1 MTTTYDTLATEIAD
15 EIADTAL
22 TSQIQ
27 LCIAEARRK
36 YDRRRFYFNVKTT
49 TLSTVANQEYY
60 SGAILA
66 DSNSVAD
73 IEAIDDVKILI
84 DTATYPLNPM
94 AFGMMDGLQTA
105 AVIGDPI
112 AYAYYGQRIR
122 FYPIPGQVRTVT
134 LAYLYKAAAPVFGS
148 GVADIWTTEA
158 YDLIRY
164 ATKRLLYSNY
174 ARGEEQEGIQAALEA
189 DALKDLM
196 AETRQRISNGIL
208 RTDIPQRHTR
218 FNIQAGW

>member
-1 MTTTYDTLATEIAD
+1 MTTTYDDMATAIAD

-66 DSNSVAD
+66 DGNSVAD

-94 AFGMMDGLQTA
+94 AFGMMDGLQTG
-105 AVIGDPI
+105 AVVGDPI

-122 FYPIPGQVRTVT
+122 FYPMPGQVRTVT
-134 LAYLYKAAAPVFGS
+134 IAYLYKVAAPVFGS
-148 GVADIWTTEA
+148 STTDIWTTEA
-158 YDLIRY
+158 YDLIRSAAQRILHQRY
-164 ATKRLLYSNY
+164 TKEDDEAQRQ
-174 ARGEEQEGIQAALEA
+174 GAAEA

-218 FNIQAGW
+218 FNIVAGW